1 LKGKFNIQEEVVEKN
16 KGYVYTNDVVLNAE
30 EIKGESTYN
39 NITVNVEAP
48 IGSFPEGTTL
58 KIKPITKKKEL
69 KEIEDQI
76 VTQQDNVDETLELLA
91 FDISFFY
98 DEKEVQPV
106 EGKTVQVTFD
116 YAENKKLTE
125 ADSNENKELKVY
137 HLDDKDE
144 NGNKVEEVEVKEVE
158 VNQDNSEEGKLAV
171 DAEGFSVYVL
181 TLQKTDNSE
190 PVVLTFN
197 V

>member
-16 KGYVYTNDVVLNAE
+16 KGYVYTNDVVLNTE

-69 KEIEDQI
+69 KEIENQI

-116 YAENKKLTE
+116 YAENKKLSK
-125 ADSNENKELKVY
+125 ADTNEEQELKVY
-137 HLDDKDE
+137 HLDDKDDK
-144 NGNKVEEVEVKEVE
+144 GNKVEEIEVKEVVINE
-158 VNQDNSEEGKLAV
+158 QESGE
-171 DAEGFSVYVL
+171 
-181 TLQKTDNSE
+181 
-190 PVVLTFN
+190 
-197 V
+197 

>member
-16 KGYVYTNDVVLNAE
+16 KGYVYTNDVVLNTE

-58 KIKPITKKKEL
+58 KIKPIIKKKEL

-116 YAENKKLTE
+116 YAENKKLSK
-125 ADSNENKELKVY
+125 ADTNEEQELKVY
-137 HLDDKDE
+137 HLDDKDA
-144 NGNKVEEVEVKEVE
+144 NGNKVEEIKVDEVVINEQE
-158 VNQDNSEEGKLAV
+158 SEE
-171 DAEGFSVYVL
+171 
-181 TLQKTDNSE
+181 
-190 PVVLTFN
+190 
-197 V
+197 